1 MIEKENTSTN
11 KDKEINGI
19 MTVLLKETHII
30 EMTEEMTDEMIEG
43 IDIQSQDINQQIKT
57 K

>member
-19 MTVLLKETHII
+19 MTVLPKETRII
-30 EMTEEMTDEMIEG
+30 EMTGEMTDEMIEG
-43 IDIQSQDINQQIKT
+43 IDIQSQDTNQQIKT